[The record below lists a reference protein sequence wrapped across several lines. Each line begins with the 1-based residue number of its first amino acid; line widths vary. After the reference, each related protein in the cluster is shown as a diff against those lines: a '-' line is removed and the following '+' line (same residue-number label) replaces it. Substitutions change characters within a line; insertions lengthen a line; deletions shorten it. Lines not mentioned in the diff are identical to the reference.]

1 MRTLAK
7 LAALAWVAAA
17 SAHAQDAIKPGVDYH
32 SFSNVSEFRVKH
44 VSLDLDV
51 SFKTKTLNG
60 HADLTVLREN
70 PTARVLVLDSRDL
83 DIRSVSLVAPGGTAT
98 PLTFRFG
105 DEKKFLGRPLNI
117 DMPAASPAPV
127 ASAGK
132 RFAAAESVIRIDYS
146 SQPQASG
153 LQWLTPAQTN
163 GKKLPYLFSQSES
176 VHARSWIPLQDS
188 PQVRV
193 TYDATIRVP
202 KGLVVV
208 MSAAHGAVGKP
219 DAKGLVAYRFE
230 MHEAIPSYL
239 IAIAVGDITFRA
251 ISPRTGVYA
260 EPGVIDAAAAEFSDL
275 ERMVAACET
284 LFGPY
289 RWGRYDI
296 LILPPSAPYGGM
308 ENPRLSF
315 ITPTVIAGDKSL
327 VSLIA
332 HELAHSWSGNLV
344 TNATWRDFWLNEGF
358 TVYLERRIVETLYGA
373 RRERMEDVLGVQSLR
388 GELADA
394 DPAHQQLAVD
404 LRNDDPDDGVTDI
417 AYEKGKLFLQFLENR
432 FGRDELQKF
441 LRSYFDHFAFQSI
454 YTEQFLDYLRAN
466 LLPKKPGAVTE
477 AQIQEWVYGPGLPT
491 YAVFPADDV
500 FAPVDAARKAWLAGT
515 LNTASLPTREW
526 STQEWLQFLNN
537 LPADLPRDRVADL
550 DKAFAL
556 SKSRNAEIAMAW
568 FLVAIRADYDPAYAD
583 VQRYLLT
590 IGRRKL
596 VRPLYEALM
605 KTPKGAALARATY
618 SQARPGY
625 HPITATAIDLIVQ
638 PKKN

>member
-1 MRTLAK
+1 MRLFPK

-17 SAHAQDAIKPGVDYH
+17 AAHADEAIKPGVDYH
-32 SFSNVSEFRVKH
+32 SFANVSEFRVKH
-44 VSLDLDV
+44 VSLDLEV
-51 SFKTKTLNG
+51 SFETKRLSG
-60 HADLTVLREN
+60 RVDLTVLREN
-70 PTARVLVLDSRDL
+70 PKASVLVLDSRDL
-83 DIRSVSLVAPGGTAT
+83 DIHSVSLLARDGSTT
-98 PLTFRFG
+98 PLTFAPGAVQKYR
-105 DEKKFLGRPLNI
+105 GRPLNI
-117 DMPAASPAPV
+117 DMPAAPAPV
-127 ASAGK
+127 TTTGK
-132 RFAAAESVIRIDYS
+132 HFAAAESVIRIDYS

-153 LQWLTPAQTN
+153 LQWLSPAQTN

-176 VHARSWIPLQDS
+176 IHARSWIPLQDS

-193 TYDATIRVP
+193 TYDAKIHVP
-202 KGLVVV
+202 KGLVAV
-208 MSAAHGAVGKP
+208 MSAAHGPIDPRP
-219 DAKGLVAYRFE
+219 DAKGLVTYRFE
-230 MHEAIPSYL
+230 MREAIPSYL
-239 IAIAVGDITFRA
+239 IAIAVGDIRFRA
-251 ISPRTGVYA
+251 ISQRTGIYA
-260 EPGVIDAAAAEFSDL
+260 EPGVIDAASAEFSDL

-358 TVYLERRIVETLYGA
+358 TVYLERRILETLYGK
-373 RRERMEDVLGVQSLR
+373 RREQMEDVLGLQSLR
-388 GELADA
+388 HDLTDV
-394 DPAHQQLAVD
+394 DPPHQQLAID

-417 AYEKGKLFLQFLENR
+417 AYEKGKLFLQFLESR
-432 FGRDELQKF
+432 FGRNELQAF

-466 LLPKKPGAVTE
+466 LLPKKPGAITE
-477 AQIQEWVYGPGLPT
+477 AQIQEWVYGPGIPA
-491 YAVFPADDV
+491 YAVLPAEDV
-500 FAPVDAARKAWLAGT
+500 FVPIDAARKSWLAGA
-515 LNTASLPTREW
+515 LATANLPARGW

-537 LPADLPRDRVADL
+537 LPADLPQ
-550 DKAFAL
+550 DKATGLDETFAL
-556 SKSRNAEIAMAW
+556 SKSHNAEIAMAW
-568 FLVAIRADYDPAYAD
+568 FLIAIRANYDPAYPD
-583 VQRYLLT
+583 LQHYLLT

-596 VRPLYEALM
+596 VRPLYEELM

-618 SQARPGY
+618 AEARPGY
-625 HPITATAIDLIVQ
+625 HPITATAIDLIVN